1 MAGRPAGAAAAA
13 RARKRKASKE
23 PPRAATSQPAAVAL
37 HPIGVAS
44 CVGGVCLKIRYI
56 HNYRTST
63 SKVSKSDQENHI
75 LRILRIE
82 KFCT

>member
-1 MAGRPAGAAAAA
+1 MI
-13 RARKRKASKE
+13 
-23 PPRAATSQPAAVAL
+23 
-37 HPIGVAS
+37 PIGVAS

-75 LRILRIE
+75 LLIPESKIFAF
-82 KFCT
+82 K